1 MGEIK
6 ISYIHDPETGR
17 RELWVDYESAN
28 DWMPAEHE
36 RRHKEILR
44 QLVDRGA
51 IDPSQIDRFGV
62 RVEGNEVVLEE
73 LDERSEQE
81 AASQKS

>member
-44 QLVDRGA
+44 QLVDRGKL
-51 IDPSQIDRFGV
+51 
-62 RVEGNEVVLEE
+62 EVQENRLRIPKPAWVLADGIAAE
-73 LDERSEQE
+73 LF
-81 AASQKS
+81 